1 MATNNWTDSTANWN
15 TPSDWSAGLPDSS
28 SDVVINRY
36 GNPDVT
42 ASFGTVATI
51 DINNRASLT
60 FTDAGASTVAG
71 GATVK
76 YGGALYL
83 DASGGDGGSALTI
96 GGRLTNSGT
105 IEIGPSDNTL
115 SAASTIEA
123 AHLSSTGT
131 LDLYG
136 SSTVQAVLDVTS
148 GAGFGTAETL
158 TGQVNLSD
166 DALIEFK
173 GGQITTIA
181 ASGALRLIGSQAFV
195 ADASNTSSNSA
206 LKGLET
212 VTGVLELEK
221 GATVKTSGDLANGGS
236 IALDSYSGGGGSL
249 LNIKGTLTNSG
260 TVSIG
265 NSTLSANSSLTAAS
279 VVNSGTIDAYGD
291 AIDHINA
298 TLRSTGAFTNDGSV
312 NFSNDSDMIAGA
324 VSGTGNFSL
333 TNGSTLDFGAGV
345 SSGET
350 VTFGS
355 GVDKLALAAASL
367 FDGTINDFSDKGDQ
381 VLAQGFA
388 ESATTFVYTQT
399 GADSCSWTL
408 TDGPNTAVLNFAGEP
423 YAQSDFKI
431 VSTDG
436 GAGSAIVLKTSIGPD
451 DWQGGTANWDTPSDW
466 SAGLPTTGME
476 VFINTYYQDPQ
487 VTEKFGT
494 VASITVGNSYYP
506 PYYYSPS
513 LTFIDAGGSSVAGG
527 VTNSS
532 RLLFDV
538 SSANGGSSLTIGG
551 TLTNEGLMQIGPDDG
566 TLSAA
571 STVRAASLTNDG
583 TIDIYG
589 SSIARATLDVA
600 APAGF
605 GAVGVLD
612 GQINLAGQALAE
624 FGSGQITTI
633 AARSELSLT
642 GPRAFVADASDTSSN
657 SALSGLVRID
667 PRAVLL
673 LADGASVTTS
683 GALLNLAK
691 IELDPSSRE
700 GRSSLAVGG
709 VLRNGGT
716 IQIGP
721 ADGTLSAASVVT
733 AVKIANFR
741 STTSGTTYGAIDIT
755 GNDSANLAQPIAAT
769 LDIAGAA
776 GFGVSGV
783 LEGSVNLAHDGNV
796 VFRGG
801 QITTI
806 AANSELTLTGRD
818 LVVADASTPGS
829 NSALRRLDT
838 VTGDLNLSYGATVTT
853 SGDLTSSGAI
863 NLDSTYGD
871 GGSLLKINGALTNSG
886 TIQMGNGSLSARSM
900 VEAASVVNSGT
911 IDVYGDL
918 GAYDQ
923 ATLRSTGAFTNDG
936 SVNFSDD
943 IDKIVGPVGGT
954 GNFSLSGG
962 SALDFGSDVSSGQ
975 TITFG
980 SGFNKLILDQPSSF
994 YGTID
999 DFFAKGDSVIAK
1011 DFAEAATTLLY
1022 TQTGADSCSWK
1033 LTDGA
1038 DTAVL
1043 NFAGEPYAKS
1053 DFSVA
1058 SANGGAGLA
1067 IKFV

>member
-1 MATNNWTDSTANWN
+1 MTTNNWTDSTANWN

-279 VVNSGTIDAYGD
+279 VVNSGTI
-291 AIDHINA
+291 
-298 TLRSTGAFTNDGSV
+298 
-312 NFSNDSDMIAGA
+312 
-324 VSGTGNFSL
+324 SL
-333 TNGSTLDFGAGV
+333 
-345 SSGET
+345 
-350 VTFGS
+350 
-355 GVDKLALAAASL
+355 
-367 FDGTINDFSDKGDQ
+367 
-381 VLAQGFA
+381 
-388 ESATTFVYTQT
+388 Y
-399 GADSCSWTL
+399 
-408 TDGPNTAVLNFAGEP
+408 
-423 YAQSDFKI
+423 
-431 VSTDG
+431 
-436 GAGSAIVLKTSIGPD
+436 
-451 DWQGGTANWDTPSDW
+451 
-466 SAGLPTTGME
+466 
-476 VFINTYYQDPQ
+476 
-487 VTEKFGT
+487 
-494 VASITVGNSYYP
+494 
-506 PYYYSPS
+506 
-513 LTFIDAGGSSVAGG
+513 DAGGSSVAGG

-538 SSANGGSSLTIGG
+538 SSGNGGSSLTIGG
-551 TLTNEGLMQIGPDDG
+551 TLTNDGFMEIGPDDA

-691 IELDPSSRE
+691 IELDPSSWE
-700 GRSSLAVGG
+700 GKSSLAVGG

-818 LVVADASTPGS
+818 SVVADASTPGS

-863 NLDSTYGD
+863 NLDSAYGD
-871 GGSLLKINGALTNSG
+871 GGSFLKINGTLTNDG
-886 TIQMGNGSLSARSM
+886 TIEIGPSSGALSARSM
-900 VEAASVVNSGT
+900 MKTDSVINDGT
-911 IDVYGDL
+911 INLYGD
-918 GAYDQ
+918 GPTGSTH
-923 ATLRSTGAFTNDG
+923 ATLTVPGAFTNDG
-936 SVNFSDD
+936 AVNLTDD
-943 IDKIVGPVGGT
+943 YDKLAGPVSGT
-954 GNFSLSGG
+954 GNFSLSDG
-962 SALDFGSDVSSGQ
+962 SRLQFSDSVSIGETVAFGAGAPEQ
-975 TITFG
+975 
-980 SGFNKLILDQPSSF
+980 LILDHASLF
-994 YGTID
+994 AGTID
-999 DFFAKGDSVIAK
+999 DFFATGDMAIAK

-1022 TQTGADSCSWK
+1022 TQTGADSCSWT

-1038 DTAVL
+1038 NTAVL
-1043 NFAGEPYAKS
+1043 NFAGEPYMKS
-1053 DFSVA
+1053 DFSVVP
-1058 SANGGAGLA
+1058 ANGGTGLA